1 MELKRAIEVLTIYNQ
16 WRLGADIEIM
26 QPSTITLALNKVI
39 EEYTK
44 TGNGTQSAM
53 KAYDTVDNKVAANIA
68 VENLGKPYIAQEIE
82 KRLQDAKDMIYTLA
96 MWAEKDE
103 VKLRASQDIVDRIEG
118 KALQKIE
125 QKTDIWFDIEN
136 AGVNELLKIIK
147 QK

>member
-1 MELKRAIEVLTIYNQ
+1 MTQDKPKGKSRKRVPTKKQ
-16 WRLGADIEIM
+16 EIF
-26 QPSTITLALNKVI
+26 I

-82 KRLQDAKDMIYTLA
+82 KRLQDAKNMIYTLA

>member
-1 MELKRAIEVLTIYNQ
+1 MPKPRKENPKTTPRKRVPTKKQ
-16 WRLGADIEIM
+16 RDF
-26 QPSTITLALNKVI
+26 I

-44 TGNGTQSAM
+44 TGNWTQAAL
-53 KAYDTVDNKVAANIA
+53 KAYNTDDNLTAANIA
-68 VENLGKPYIAQEIE
+68 SENLSKPYIAQEIE
-82 KRLQDAKDMIYTLA
+82 KRLQDAKNMIYTLA

-103 VKLRASQDIVDRIEG
+103 VKLRASQDIIDRIEG

>member
-1 MELKRAIEVLTIYNQ
+1 MAKSKIKWKTWPKRLPTKKQREF
-16 WRLGADIEIM
+16 
-26 QPSTITLALNKVI
+26 I
-39 EEYTK
+39 EEYLR
-44 TGNGTQSAM
+44 TGNGTQAAN
-53 KAYDTVDNKVAANIA
+53 KAYNPNNNKTAAAIA
-68 VENLGKPYIAQEIE
+68 SENLNKPYLQAEIS
-82 KRLQDAKDMIYTLA
+82 KRLQDAKNMIYTLA

>member
-1 MELKRAIEVLTIYNQ
+1 MPRKENPKTTARKRVPTKKQREF
-16 WRLGADIEIM
+16 
-26 QPSTITLALNKVI
+26 I

-44 TGNGTQSAM
+44 TGNWTQAAL
-53 KAYDTVDNKVAANIA
+53 KAYDTDDYNTAKAIA
-68 VENLGKPYIAQEIE
+68 SENLAKPYIEAEIE
-82 KRLQDAKDMIYTLA
+82 KRLQDAKNMIYTLA

-103 VKLRASQDIVDRIEG
+103 VKLRASQDIIDRIEG